1 MANVLY
7 IRDCIIAVDKAK
19 QNNKIALVI
28 GGSGEICIVTDKVTR
43 TGWICPNS
51 STDLICTSAVKKL
64 CQCCTLLL
72 EENIR
77 ERFQCMR
84 MSMYSPV
91 AKLRGGAG
99 RREPE

>member
-19 QNNKIALVI
+19 QNNKIALVAVAKYALSLI
-28 GGSGEICIVTDKVTR
+28 KVTR

-51 STDLICTSAVKKL
+51 SIDLICTSAAKIF

-77 ERFQCMR
+77 KRFQCMR